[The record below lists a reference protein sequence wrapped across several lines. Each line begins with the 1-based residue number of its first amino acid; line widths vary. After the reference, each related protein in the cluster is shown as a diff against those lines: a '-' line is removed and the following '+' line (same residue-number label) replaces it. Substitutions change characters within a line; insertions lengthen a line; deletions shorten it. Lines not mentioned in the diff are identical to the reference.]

1 MKKIAKLIYKILAS
15 KLPNSET
22 KILGKISKKIRGLLF
37 NTIMKNKGKN
47 INIQRNVELNG
58 EIKLGDNSGI
68 GADSI
73 LNGKISIGNNVMIG
87 PQVFMFSRNHK
98 TKDTTIPMIEQRL

>member
-15 KLPNSET
+15 KLPNSES
-22 KILGKISKKIRGLLF
+22 KIFGKISKRIRGILF
-37 NTIMKNKGKN
+37 NIIMKNKGKN

-58 EIKLGDNSGI
+58 EIRLGDNSGI
-68 GADSI
+68 GANSI

-87 PQVFMFSRNHK
+87 PEVFMFARNHK
-98 TKDTTIPMIEQRL
+98 TKDITVPMIQQRV